1 MTKTS
6 FILRIKIMAYSIFK
20 IFPLIKPFFKEM
32 FMGGSVPTAGKTRN
46 RLLPVLGILLVILVV
61 TVGSLITNWVSS
73 YDSVQKLELRV
84 DIIQQQ
90 LTECSRLLV
99 LRNNEV
105 GDLTKARN
113 QLELE
118 KTHLES
124 KITSL
129 ETTGKELLVTYQETS
144 EKLLLQEQ
152 ELVKLRL
159 EVEKH
164 RAEPPRTA
172 VTKPKPKKKKLSK
185 YTELLKESES

>member
-84 DIIQQQ
+84 GIIQQQ
-90 LTECSRLLV
+90 MTECSRLLV

-105 GDLTKARN
+105 GDLTKART

-144 EKLLLQEQ
+144 AKLLLQEQ

-159 EVEKH
+159 ELEKH

-185 YTELLKESES
+185 YAELLKETES

>member
-46 RLLPVLGILLVILVV
+46 RLLPVLGILLMILVV

-144 EKLLLQEQ
+144 AKLLLQEQ

-159 EVEKH
+159 ELEKH
-164 RAEPPRTA
+164 RAEPPRTV

-185 YTELLKESES
+185 YAELLKETES

>member
-46 RLLPVLGILLVILVV
+46 RLLPVLGILLVVLVV
-61 TVGSLITNWVSS
+61 TVGSLIKNWVSS

-84 DIIQQQ
+84 DILQQE
-90 LTECSRLLV
+90 LTEYSRLLG

-105 GDLTKARN
+105 GDLTKART

-172 VTKPKPKKKKLSK
+172 VTKPKPKKKKPSR
-185 YTELLKESES
+185 YTELLKETES

>member
-46 RLLPVLGILLVILVV
+46 RLLPVLGILLVVLVV

-105 GDLTKARN
+105 GDLTKART

-185 YTELLKESES
+185 YTELLKETES

>member
-20 IFPLIKPFFKEM
+20 IFPLFKPFFKEM

-46 RLLPVLGILLVILVV
+46 RLLPVLGILLVVLVV

-84 DIIQQQ
+84 DIIQQE

-105 GDLTKARN
+105 GDLTKVRTR
-113 QLELE
+113 LELE

-129 ETTGKELLVTYQETS
+129 ESTGKELLVTYQETS
-144 EKLLLQEQ
+144 AKLLLQEQ

-159 EVEKH
+159 ELEKH
-164 RAEPPRTA
+164 RSEPPRTV

-185 YTELLKESES
+185 YTELLKETES

>member
-1 MTKTS
+1 MS
-6 FILRIKIMAYSIFK
+6 YSIFK

-46 RLLPVLGILLVILVV
+46 RLLPVLGILLMVLVV
-61 TVGSLITNWVSS
+61 TVGSLIKNWVSS

-84 DIIQQQ
+84 GIIQQQ
-90 LTECSRLLV
+90 MTECSRLLV

-105 GDLTKARN
+105 GDLTKART

-129 ETTGKELLVTYQETS
+129 ESTGKELLLTYQETS
-144 EKLLLQEQ
+144 AKLLLQEQ

-159 EVEKH
+159 ELEKH
-164 RAEPPRTA
+164 RAEPPKTA
-172 VTKPKPKKKKLSK
+172 VTKPKPKKKKPSR
-185 YTELLKESES
+185 YTELLKETES

>member
-32 FMGGSVPTAGKTRN
+32 FMGGSIPTAGKTRN

-73 YDSVQKLELRV
+73 YDSVQKLELRM
-84 DIIQQQ
+84 DILQQQ
-90 LTECSRLLV
+90 LTECSRLLG

-105 GDLTKARN
+105 GDLTKART

-129 ETTGKELLVTYQETS
+129 ESTGKELLVTYQETS

-164 RAEPPRTA
+164 RAEPPKTA
-172 VTKPKPKKKKLSK
+172 VTKPKPKKKKPSR
-185 YTELLKESES
+185 YTELLKETES

>member
-32 FMGGSVPTAGKTRN
+32 FMGGNVPTAGKTRN

-73 YDSVQKLELRV
+73 YDSVQKLELRM
-84 DIIQQQ
+84 DILQQQ
-90 LTECSRLLV
+90 LTECSRLLG

-185 YTELLKESES
+185 YTELLKETES

>member
-1 MTKTS
+1 MS
-6 FILRIKIMAYSIFK
+6 YSIFK

-46 RLLPVLGILLVILVV
+46 RLLPVLGILLVVLVV
-61 TVGSLITNWVSS
+61 TVCSLIKNWVSS

-84 DIIQQQ
+84 GIIQQQ
-90 LTECSRLLV
+90 MTECSRLLA

-129 ETTGKELLVTYQETS
+129 ESTGKALLLTYQETS
-144 EKLLLQEQ
+144 AKLLLQEQ
-152 ELVKLRL
+152 ELAKLRL
-159 EVEKH
+159 ELKKH
-164 RAEPPRTA
+164 RAEPPKTV

-185 YTELLKESES
+185 YAELLKETES

>member
-105 GDLTKARN
+105 GDLTKART

-129 ETTGKELLVTYQETS
+129 ESTGKELLLTYQGTS
-144 EKLLLQEQ
+144 AKLLLQEQ

-159 EVEKH
+159 ELEKH
-164 RAEPPRTA
+164 RAEPPKTA

-185 YTELLKESES
+185 YAELLKETES

>member
-84 DIIQQQ
+84 GIIQQE

-105 GDLTKARN
+105 GDLTKART

-129 ETTGKELLVTYQETS
+129 ESAGKELLVTYQETS
-144 EKLLLQEQ
+144 AKLLVQEQ
-152 ELVKLRL
+152 ELAKLRL
-159 EVEKH
+159 ELEKH
-164 RAEPPRTA
+164 RAEPPRTV

-185 YTELLKESES
+185 YAELLKETES

>member
-144 EKLLLQEQ
+144 AKLLLQEQ

-164 RAEPPRTA
+164 RAEPPRTV

-185 YTELLKESES
+185 YAELLKETES

>member
-73 YDSVQKLELRV
+73 YDSVQKLELRM
-84 DIIQQQ
+84 DILQQQ
-90 LTECSRLLV
+90 LTECSRLLG

-105 GDLTKARN
+105 GDLTKART

-185 YTELLKESES
+185 YTELLKETES

>member
-46 RLLPVLGILLVILVV
+46 RLLPVLGILLVVLVV

-164 RAEPPRTA
+164 RAEPPKTA
-172 VTKPKPKKKKLSK
+172 VTKPKPKKKKPSR
-185 YTELLKESES
+185 YTELLKETES

>member
-144 EKLLLQEQ
+144 AKLLLQEQ

-164 RAEPPRTA
+164 RADPPRTV

-185 YTELLKESES
+185 YAELLKETES

>member
-159 EVEKH
+159 ELEKH
-164 RAEPPRTA
+164 RAEPPRTV

-185 YTELLKESES
+185 YAELLKETES

>member
-144 EKLLLQEQ
+144 AKLLLQEQ

-185 YTELLKESES
+185 YTELLKETES

>member
-46 RLLPVLGILLVILVV
+46 RLLPVLGILLVVLVV
-61 TVGSLITNWVSS
+61 TVGSLIKNWVSS

-84 DIIQQQ
+84 DILQQE
-90 LTECSRLLV
+90 LTEYSRLLG

-105 GDLTKARN
+105 GDLTKART

-159 EVEKH
+159 ELEKH

-185 YTELLKESES
+185 YAELLKETES

>member
-46 RLLPVLGILLVILVV
+46 RLLPVLGILLMILVV

-73 YDSVQKLELRV
+73 YDNVQKLELRV
-84 DIIQQQ
+84 GIIQQQ
-90 LTECSRLLV
+90 MTECSRLLV

-105 GDLTKARN
+105 GDLTKART

-144 EKLLLQEQ
+144 AKLLLQEQ

-159 EVEKH
+159 ELEKH
-164 RAEPPRTA
+164 RAEPPRTV

-185 YTELLKESES
+185 YAELLKETES

>member
-20 IFPLIKPFFKEM
+20 IFPLFKPFFKEM

-84 DIIQQQ
+84 DIIQQE
-90 LTECSRLLV
+90 LTECSRLLG

-129 ETTGKELLVTYQETS
+129 ESTGKELLVTYQETS
-144 EKLLLQEQ
+144 AKLLLQEQ

-159 EVEKH
+159 ELEKH
-164 RAEPPRTA
+164 RSEPPRTV

-185 YTELLKESES
+185 YTELLKETES

>member
-144 EKLLLQEQ
+144 AKLLLQEQ

-159 EVEKH
+159 ELEKH
-164 RAEPPRTA
+164 RAEPPRTV

-185 YTELLKESES
+185 YAELLKETES

>member
-84 DIIQQQ
+84 GIIQQE

-144 EKLLLQEQ
+144 AKLLLQEQ
-152 ELVKLRL
+152 ELAKLRL
-159 EVEKH
+159 ELEKH

-185 YTELLKESES
+185 YAELLKETES

>member
-105 GDLTKARN
+105 GDLTKART

-144 EKLLLQEQ
+144 AKLLLQEQ

-185 YTELLKESES
+185 YAELLKETES

>member
-144 EKLLLQEQ
+144 AKLLLQEQ

-164 RAEPPRTA
+164 RADPPRTA

-185 YTELLKESES
+185 YAELLKETES